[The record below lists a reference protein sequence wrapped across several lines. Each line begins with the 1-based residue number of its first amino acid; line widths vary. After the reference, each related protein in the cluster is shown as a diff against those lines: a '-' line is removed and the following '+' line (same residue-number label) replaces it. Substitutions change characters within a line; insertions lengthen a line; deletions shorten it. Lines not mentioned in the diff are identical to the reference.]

1 MNSEIK
7 KHYKMYKAGKRW
19 IFCGLATLGLVV
31 GLNTVDQHAFADTVT
46 QTSPTTEQTN
56 AKTPKSADADKPTPQ
71 VKDNTTEKQATK
83 VQSNSVAVNVTT
95 RSASQTENNKPKD
108 VNNVSKTVA
117 KADVK
122 ADSNSKVQLSI
133 ENQPTA
139 STTEEPEN
147 AKNNFDEKDSVVDQA
162 SPETEQ
168 NDKATNQ
175 VSSDQDVSKKEDSK
189 AKLTSTKDQQN
200 KVDQKKI
207 TKSDVKKDAKSSSD
221 NIAEGTFGTSDWIL
235 DNDGMLHF
243 KTGEFGVS
251 DVGTYPWKNYTNDIL
266 NISFDGRVIANKYSA
281 SLFAGLNNLKKI
293 YRLENFDVSDTT
305 DFANIFKGDHSLEH
319 IGDVSHWVTSK
330 TNSVVGMF
338 EGCYNLKELDVST
351 WDVSNLTNLYN
362 LFDNCKALTK
372 LDVSR
377 WDVSN
382 ITSFMQTFGGC
393 YRVTELD
400 LANWNP
406 ANVTN
411 MSTMFSGCGAVKL
424 DLSHFDMSNVTDYF
438 GMLNDMSNLRVL
450 ILSKNTKIKDAD
462 MSDPLG
468 DANKRWIAVAG
479 GTEDTPLGDRSYS
492 SEELMTVYNGDM
504 ADTYVIDP
512 YETVTDSKDVTQT
525 IHYVNQNGD
534 SVLPDHTQVRH
545 YNREGKN
552 NSNTGET
559 TWGTWTIA
567 DGENAVFDAVESPTI
582 PGYVPDMSIVSRQ
595 PIDDAI
601 IEMGG
606 QEVTVT
612 YNPIELKGSVTYW
625 DDDENKVVSTD
636 NLNGHFDEDGY
647 FIITV
652 PSGYEI
658 DPENNPN
665 GYTDGQTVHFTWST
679 TEGANDFTINLRHKH
694 EAVDP
699 TDPEANRTVT
709 QTIRYVDQNGDTIAP
724 NHTASRH
731 YTRTGDKDLVTG
743 KITWGTWNIANG
755 ENAYFDAVKSPDIQG
770 YAPDMPMISKQ
781 PIDEAMIEMGGQ
793 EITVTYNP
801 IELKGSVTYWD
812 DDENK
817 LVSTDNLNGHFDEDG
832 YFTITVPSGYEINP
846 ENNPNGYTDGQ
857 TVHFTWSTTEGA
869 NDFTINLRHKHEAVD
884 PSDPEASRTV
894 TQTIHYVDQN
904 GNPIAPDHTAS
915 RHYTR
920 TGDKDLVTGQI
931 TWSAWTI
938 ADGEN
943 GAFDAV
949 ESPDIPGYT
958 PDMPMISRQ
967 PIDDAMI
974 ELGGQDITVT
984 YSPVELKGSVTYWD
998 DEENKVVSTSK
1009 LDKSANKDADFKIAV
1024 PSNYEIDP
1032 KNNPKGYVDG
1042 QTVHFTWSAKKGAN
1056 DFTINLKPKLS

>member
-19 IFCGLATLGLVV
+19 VFCGLATLGIVV
-31 GLNTVDQHAFADTVT
+31 GLNTVNQHAFADTVT

-71 VKDNTTEKQATK
+71 AKDNTTEKQTTK
-83 VQSNSVAVNVTT
+83 AQPSSVAVNVTI
-95 RSASQTENNKPKD
+95 RSASQTENNKQKD
-108 VNNVSKTVA
+108 VNDIS
-117 KADVK
+117 KADTKKDTKTDVN
-122 ADSNSKVQLSI
+122 ANSNSQAQSSA
-133 ENQPTA
+133 ENKPAT
-139 STTEEPEN
+139 TNTEEPEN
-147 AKNNFDEKDSVVDQA
+147 TKNNSDEKDSVVDQA
-162 SPETEQ
+162 SPETKQ

-200 KVDQKKI
+200 QVDQKKI

-221 NIAEGTFGTSDWIL
+221 NIAEGTFGTSDWYI
-235 DNDGMLHF
+235 DQN
-243 KTGEFGVS
+243 KTLYIGGGEFAASTTNESPWIEWVDDIEEVNFKDKVKANAQSAGLFGWLVNVKSINGLNLLDTS
-251 DVGTYPWKNYTNDIL
+251 DVIDMDSMFY
-266 NISFDGRVIANKYSA
+266 VNK
-281 SLFAGLNNLKKI
+281 LI
-293 YRLENFDVSDTT
+293 TT
-305 DFANIFKGDHSLEH
+305 
-319 IGDVSHWVTSK
+319 
-330 TNSVVGMF
+330 
-338 EGCYNLKELDVST
+338 LDVST
-351 WDVSNLTNLYN
+351 WDTSNVTDLGSVFDEDANLTNIRGIEDWDTSKVTDMGN
-362 LFDNCKALTK
+362 LFS
-372 LDVSR
+372 V
-377 WDVSN
+377 
-382 ITSFMQTFGGC
+382 TS
-393 YRVTELD
+393 LI
-400 LANWNP
+400 
-406 ANVTN
+406 
-411 MSTMFSGCGAVKL
+411 KL
-424 DLSHFDMSNVTDYF
+424 DLSHWNVHNVKDMENLFWGDSNLISINVSNWTTSNVVDMKGVFSNTSELTSIIGIENWDTSNVTTMKQMFYGAASLQSLDLSRWNTHNVTNMEGMFLGLERLKTLNFSKWDTSNVTD
-438 GMLNDMSNLRVL
+438 MSNMFSSAWALERLDLSSFNMTNTSEYRNMLQYMRSLRVL
-450 ILSKNTKIKDAD
+450 ILGKNVKIDGTGLENPMED
-462 MSDPLG
+462 
-468 DANKRWIAVAG
+468 NTKRWIAVAG
-479 GTEDTPLGDRSYS
+479 GTEDNPLGDKSYTG
-492 SEELMTVYNGDM
+492 EELMAVYNGDM
-504 ADTYVIDP
+504 ADTYVVAP
-512 YETVTDSKDVTQT
+512 YETVTDSKNVTQT
-525 IHYVNQNGD
+525 IHYVNQNGV
-534 SVLPDHTQVRH
+534 SVLPEHTQV
-545 YNREGKN
+545 
-552 NSNTGET
+552 
-559 TWGTWTIA
+559 
-567 DGENAVFDAVESPTI
+567 
-582 PGYVPDMSIVSRQ
+582 
-595 PIDDAI
+595 
-601 IEMGG
+601 
-606 QEVTVT
+606 
-612 YNPIELKGSVTYW
+612 
-625 DDDENKVVSTD
+625 
-636 NLNGHFDEDGY
+636 
-647 FIITV
+647 
-652 PSGYEI
+652 
-658 DPENNPN
+658 
-665 GYTDGQTVHFTWST
+665 
-679 TEGANDFTINLRHKH
+679 
-694 EAVDP
+694 
-699 TDPEANRTVT
+699 
-709 QTIRYVDQNGDTIAP
+709 
-724 NHTASRH
+724 RH

-743 KITWGTWNIANG
+743 KITWGTWTIADG

-770 YAPDMPMISKQ
+770 YAPDMPIISKQ

-846 ENNPNGYTDGQ
+846 ENNPNSYTDGQ
-857 TVHFTWSTTEGA
+857 TVHFTWSTMEGA

-958 PDMPMISRQ
+958 PDMPMISKQ

-974 ELGGQDITVT
+974 EMGGQDITVT
-984 YSPVELKGSVTYWD
+984 YSPVDLKGSVTYWN

>member
-7 KHYKMYKAGKRW
+7 KHYKMYKAGKQW

-56 AKTPKSADADKPTPQ
+56 AKTPKSADADKSVPQ
-71 VKDNTTEKQATK
+71 VKDNMAEKQATK
-83 VQSNSVAVNVTT
+83 VQPSSVAVNVTT
-95 RSASQTENNKPKD
+95 RSASQTENNSPKV
-108 VNNVSKTVA
+108 VNNVSKADT
-117 KADVK
+117 KTDVK
-122 ADSNSKVQLSI
+122 ANSNSQAQSSAESK
-133 ENQPTA
+133 PT
-139 STTEEPEN
+139 TTNTEESEN
-147 AKNNFDEKDSVVDQA
+147 TKNNSDEKDSVVDQA
-162 SPETEQ
+162 SPETKQ

-221 NIAEGTFGTSDWIL
+221 NIAEGTFGTSDWYIDQNKTL
-235 DNDGMLHF
+235 YIGRGEFVANETNKSPWVTWATNIEEIHF
-243 KTGEFGVS
+243 KDKVKANAQSQGLFANLANLKAIEGLNLLDTSEVIDMHSMFDS
-251 DVGTYPWKNYTNDIL
+251 DRALATLDVN
-266 NISFDGRVIANKYSA
+266 SFDMSKVVNIGNM
-281 SLFAGLNNLKKI
+281 FARTGITTLN
-293 YRLENFDVSDTT
+293 VSSWDT
-305 DFANIFKGDHSLEH
+305 S
-319 IGDVSHWVTSK
+319 
-330 TNSVVGMF
+330 
-338 EGCYNLKELDVST
+338 
-351 WDVSNLTNLYN
+351 
-362 LFDNCKALTK
+362 
-372 LDVSR
+372 
-377 WDVSN
+377 
-382 ITSFMQTFGGC
+382 
-393 YRVTELD
+393 
-400 LANWNP
+400 
-406 ANVTN
+406 NVTN
-411 MSTMFSGCGAVKL
+411 MGGVFVDTPLLTILNGINNWNTSKVVNMASMFNYTGLVTLDLSHWDTHNVTNMFNMFSDEYSLTTVNVSSWDTSSVETMASMFSWDNSLNNIIGITDWDTQNVTDMDSMFEVSYSLQNLNLSHWNTSKVTNMNSMFFNARLLNKL
-424 DLSHFDMSNVTDYF
+424 DLSSFDIKKDTTRTN
-438 GMLNDMSNLRVL
+438 MLNGLSNLRVL
-450 ILSKNTKIKDAD
+450 ILGKNVKFDGTGLDN
-462 MSDPLG
+462 PLG
-468 DANKRWIAVAG
+468 DATKRWIAVAG
-479 GTEDTPLGDRSYS
+479 GTEDNPLGDKSYTG
-492 SEELMTVYNGDM
+492 EELMAVYNGDM
-504 ADTYVIDP
+504 ADTYVVAP
-512 YETVTDSKDVTQT
+512 YETVTDSKNVTQT
-525 IHYVNQNGD
+525 IHYVNQNGV
-534 SVLPDHTQVRH
+534 SVLPEHTQV
-545 YNREGKN
+545 
-552 NSNTGET
+552 
-559 TWGTWTIA
+559 
-567 DGENAVFDAVESPTI
+567 
-582 PGYVPDMSIVSRQ
+582 
-595 PIDDAI
+595 
-601 IEMGG
+601 
-606 QEVTVT
+606 
-612 YNPIELKGSVTYW
+612 
-625 DDDENKVVSTD
+625 
-636 NLNGHFDEDGY
+636 
-647 FIITV
+647 
-652 PSGYEI
+652 
-658 DPENNPN
+658 
-665 GYTDGQTVHFTWST
+665 
-679 TEGANDFTINLRHKH
+679 
-694 EAVDP
+694 
-699 TDPEANRTVT
+699 
-709 QTIRYVDQNGDTIAP
+709 
-724 NHTASRH
+724 RH

-743 KITWGTWNIANG
+743 KITWGTWTIADG

-817 LVSTDNLNGHFDEDG
+817 VVSTDNLNGHFDEDG

-958 PDMPMISRQ
+958 PDMPMISKQ

-974 ELGGQDITVT
+974 EMGGQDITVT
-984 YSPVELKGSVTYWD
+984 YSPVELKGSVTYRD

-1009 LDKSANKDADFKIAV
+1009 LDKSTNKDADFKIAV

-1042 QTVHFTWSAKKGAN
+1042 QTVHFTWSTKKGAN

>member
-19 IFCGLATLGLVV
+19 VFCGLATLGIVV
-31 GLNTVDQHAFADTVT
+31 GLNTVNQHAFADTVT

-71 VKDNTTEKQATK
+71 AKDNTTEKQTTK
-83 VQSNSVAVNVTT
+83 AQPSSVAVNVTI
-95 RSASQTENNKPKD
+95 RSASQTENNKQKD
-108 VNNVSKTVA
+108 VNDIS
-117 KADVK
+117 KADTKKDTKTDVN
-122 ADSNSKVQLSI
+122 ANSNSQAQSSA
-133 ENQPTA
+133 ENKPAT
-139 STTEEPEN
+139 TNTEESEN
-147 AKNNFDEKDSVVDQA
+147 AKNNSDEKDSVVDQA
-162 SPETEQ
+162 SPETKR
-168 NDKATNQ
+168 NDKSTNQ

-221 NIAEGTFGTSDWIL
+221 NIAEGTFGTSDWYI
-235 DNDGMLHF
+235 DQN
-243 KTGEFGVS
+243 KTLYIGGGEFGANTTNESPWVEWVDDIEEINFKDKVKANAQSAGLFGWLVNVKSINGLNLLDTS
-251 DVGTYPWKNYTNDIL
+251 DVINMSSMFY
-266 NISFDGRVIANKYSA
+266 VNK
-281 SLFAGLNNLKKI
+281 LI
-293 YRLENFDVSDTT
+293 
-305 DFANIFKGDHSLEH
+305 
-319 IGDVSHWVTSK
+319 TS
-330 TNSVVGMF
+330 
-338 EGCYNLKELDVST
+338 LDVST
-351 WDVSNLTNLYN
+351 WDTSNVTDLGSVFDEDKNLTNIHGIEDWDTSNVTDMGN
-362 LFDNCKALTK
+362 LFTVTSLIK
-372 LDVSR
+372 LDLSR
-377 WDVSN
+377 WDVHNVKDMENLFWGDSN
-382 ITSFMQTFGGC
+382 LVSINVSNWTTSNVIDMKGVFSNTP
-393 YRVTELD
+393 ELTNIIGIE
-400 LANWNP
+400 NWDTS
-406 ANVTN
+406 NVTTMKQMFYGVTSLQSIN
-411 MSTMFSGCGAVKL
+411 LSRWNTHNVTDMSAMFFVMAKL
-424 DLSHFDMSNVTDYF
+424 KTLNLSNWDTSNVTDMGSMF
-438 GMLNDMSNLRVL
+438 EGTWALERLDLSSFDMTNTSNYKNMFDVMRSLRVL
-450 ILSKNTKIKDAD
+450 ILGKNVKIDGTA
-462 MSDPLG
+462 LG
-468 DANKRWIAVAG
+468 NPMEDNNKRWIAVAG
-479 GTEDTPLGDRSYS
+479 GTEDTPLGDRNYTG
-492 SEELMTVYNGDM
+492 EELMTVYNGDM

-525 IHYVNQNGD
+525 IYYVNQNGD
-534 SVLPDHTQVRH
+534 SVFPDHTQVRH
-545 YNREGKN
+545 YSREGKN

-567 DGENAVFDAVESPTI
+567 D
-582 PGYVPDMSIVSRQ
+582 
-595 PIDDAI
+595 
-601 IEMGG
+601 
-606 QEVTVT
+606 
-612 YNPIELKGSVTYW
+612 
-625 DDDENKVVSTD
+625 
-636 NLNGHFDEDGY
+636 
-647 FIITV
+647 
-652 PSGYEI
+652 
-658 DPENNPN
+658 
-665 GYTDGQTVHFTWST
+665 
-679 TEGANDFTINLRHKH
+679 
-694 EAVDP
+694 
-699 TDPEANRTVT
+699 
-709 QTIRYVDQNGDTIAP
+709 
-724 NHTASRH
+724 
-731 YTRTGDKDLVTG
+731 
-743 KITWGTWNIANG
+743 G

-846 ENNPNGYTDGQ
+846 ENNPNSYTDGQ

-958 PDMPMISRQ
+958 PDMPMISKQ

-974 ELGGQDITVT
+974 EMGGQDITVT
-984 YSPVELKGSVTYWD
+984 YSPVDLKGSVTYWN

>member
-7 KHYKMYKAGKRW
+7 KHYKMYKAGKQW

-56 AKTPKSADADKPTPQ
+56 AKTPKSADADKSVPQ
-71 VKDNTTEKQATK
+71 VKDNMAEKQATK
-83 VQSNSVAVNVTT
+83 VQPSSVAVNVTT
-95 RSASQTENNKPKD
+95 RSASQTENNSPKV
-108 VNNVSKTVA
+108 VNNVSKADT
-117 KADVK
+117 KTDVK
-122 ADSNSKVQLSI
+122 ANSNSQAQSSAESK
-133 ENQPTA
+133 PT
-139 STTEEPEN
+139 TTNTEESEN
-147 AKNNFDEKDSVVDQA
+147 TKNNSDEKDSVVDQA
-162 SPETEQ
+162 SPETKQ

-221 NIAEGTFGTSDWIL
+221 NIAEGTFGTSDWYIDQNKTL
-235 DNDGMLHF
+235 YIGRGEFVANETNKSPWVTWATNIEEIHF
-243 KTGEFGVS
+243 KDKVKANAQSQGLFANLANLKAIEGLNLLDTSEVIDMHSMFDS
-251 DVGTYPWKNYTNDIL
+251 DRALATLDVN
-266 NISFDGRVIANKYSA
+266 SFDMSKVVNIGNM
-281 SLFAGLNNLKKI
+281 FARTGITTLN
-293 YRLENFDVSDTT
+293 VSSWDT
-305 DFANIFKGDHSLEH
+305 S
-319 IGDVSHWVTSK
+319 
-330 TNSVVGMF
+330 
-338 EGCYNLKELDVST
+338 
-351 WDVSNLTNLYN
+351 
-362 LFDNCKALTK
+362 
-372 LDVSR
+372 
-377 WDVSN
+377 
-382 ITSFMQTFGGC
+382 
-393 YRVTELD
+393 
-400 LANWNP
+400 
-406 ANVTN
+406 NVTN
-411 MSTMFSGCGAVKL
+411 MGGVFVDTPLLTILNGINNWNTSKVVNMASMFNYTGLVTLDLSHWDTHNVTNMFNMFSDEYSLTTVNVSSWDTSSVETMASMFSWDNSLNNIIGITDWDTQNVTDMDSMFEVSYSLQNLNLSHWNTSKVTNMNSMFFNARLLNKL
-424 DLSHFDMSNVTDYF
+424 DLSSFDIKKDTTRTN
-438 GMLNDMSNLRVL
+438 MLNGLSNLRVL
-450 ILSKNTKIKDAD
+450 ILGKNVKLDGTGLDN
-462 MSDPLG
+462 PLG
-468 DANKRWIAVAG
+468 DATKRWIAVAG
-479 GTEDTPLGDRSYS
+479 GTEDNPLGDKSYTG
-492 SEELMTVYNGDM
+492 EELMAVYNGDM
-504 ADTYVIDP
+504 ADTYVVAP
-512 YETVTDSKDVTQT
+512 YETVTDSKNVTQT
-525 IHYVNQNGD
+525 IHYVNQNGVF
-534 SVLPDHTQVRH
+534 VLPEHTQV
-545 YNREGKN
+545 
-552 NSNTGET
+552 
-559 TWGTWTIA
+559 
-567 DGENAVFDAVESPTI
+567 
-582 PGYVPDMSIVSRQ
+582 
-595 PIDDAI
+595 
-601 IEMGG
+601 
-606 QEVTVT
+606 
-612 YNPIELKGSVTYW
+612 
-625 DDDENKVVSTD
+625 
-636 NLNGHFDEDGY
+636 
-647 FIITV
+647 
-652 PSGYEI
+652 
-658 DPENNPN
+658 
-665 GYTDGQTVHFTWST
+665 
-679 TEGANDFTINLRHKH
+679 
-694 EAVDP
+694 
-699 TDPEANRTVT
+699 
-709 QTIRYVDQNGDTIAP
+709 
-724 NHTASRH
+724 RH

-743 KITWGTWNIANG
+743 KITWGTWTIADG

-817 LVSTDNLNGHFDEDG
+817 VVSTDNLNGHFDEDG

-958 PDMPMISRQ
+958 PDMPMISKQ

-974 ELGGQDITVT
+974 EMGGQDITVT
-984 YSPVELKGSVTYWD
+984 YSPVELKGSVTYRD

-1009 LDKSANKDADFKIAV
+1009 LDKSTNKDADFKIAV

-1042 QTVHFTWSAKKGAN
+1042 QTVHFTWSTKKGAN

>member
-7 KHYKMYKAGKRW
+7 KHYKMYKAGKQW

-46 QTSPTTEQTN
+46 QTSPVTEQTV

-71 VKDNTTEKQATK
+71 VKDNTTEKQTTK
-83 VQSNSVAVNVTT
+83 TQPTSAVDNVVTKSV
-95 RSASQTENNKPKD
+95 SQTENNKQKD
-108 VNNVSKTVA
+108 VNDVSKADTN
-117 KADVK
+117 KNTKTDVK
-122 ADSNSKVQLSI
+122 ADSNSKVQLST

-139 STTEEPEN
+139 STTEESEN
-147 AKNNFDEKDSVVDQA
+147 AKNNLDEKDSVVDQA

-189 AKLTSTKDQQN
+189 AKLTSAKDQQN

-207 TKSDVKKDAKSSSD
+207 TKSDVRKDAKSSSD
-221 NIAEGTFGTSDWIL
+221 NIAEGTFGTSDWYIDQNKTL
-235 DNDGMLHF
+235 YIGGGEFAANDTNRSPWVTWADNIEEIHF
-243 KTGEFGVS
+243 KDKVKANIRSFG
-251 DVGTYPWKNYTNDIL
+251 
-266 NISFDGRVIANKYSA
+266 
-281 SLFAGLNNLKKI
+281 LFGWLVNLKTITGLNL
-293 YRLENFDVSDTT
+293 LDTSNVT
-305 DFANIFKGDHSLEH
+305 DMSYMFYADNSL
-319 IGDVSHWVTSK
+319 TS
-330 TNSVVGMF
+330 
-338 EGCYNLKELDVST
+338 LDVSMLNT
-351 WDVSNLTNLYN
+351 SNVTKMQATFADDPMLTNIIGIEGLN
-362 LFDNCKALTK
+362 T
-372 LDVSR
+372 
-377 WDVSN
+377 SN
-382 ITSFMQTFGGC
+382 
-393 YRVTELD
+393 VTEMRALFG
-400 LANWNP
+400 
-406 ANVTN
+406 
-411 MSTMFSGCGAVKL
+411 STGITKL
-424 DLSHFDMSNVTDYF
+424 DLSHWDTHEVMYIGGMFSGANNLIYLNLSNWDTSNVVDMGNMFVGDDKLSSIMGVEDWDTSSVIDTDNMFWGTGLQSLDLSRWNTHNVTNMGGMFLGMEKLKTLNLSNWDTSNVTDMT
-438 GMLNDMSNLRVL
+438 GMFSLTWALERLDLSSFNMVNTSNYLSMFQSMRSLRVL
-450 ILSKNTKIKDAD
+450 ILGKNVKIDGAGLENPMED
-462 MSDPLG
+462 N
-468 DANKRWIAVAG
+468 NKRWIAVAG
-479 GTEDTPLGDRSYS
+479 GTEDTPLGDRNYTG
-492 SEELMTVYNGDM
+492 EELMTVYNGDM

-567 DGENAVFDAVESPTI
+567 DGENA
-582 PGYVPDMSIVSRQ
+582 
-595 PIDDAI
+595 
-601 IEMGG
+601 
-606 QEVTVT
+606 
-612 YNPIELKGSVTYW
+612 
-625 DDDENKVVSTD
+625 
-636 NLNGHFDEDGY
+636 
-647 FIITV
+647 
-652 PSGYEI
+652 
-658 DPENNPN
+658 
-665 GYTDGQTVHFTWST
+665 
-679 TEGANDFTINLRHKH
+679 
-694 EAVDP
+694 
-699 TDPEANRTVT
+699 
-709 QTIRYVDQNGDTIAP
+709 
-724 NHTASRH
+724 
-731 YTRTGDKDLVTG
+731 
-743 KITWGTWNIANG
+743 
-755 ENAYFDAVKSPDIQG
+755 YFDAVKSPDIQG

-817 LVSTDNLNGHFDEDG
+817 VVSTDNLNGHFDEDG

-974 ELGGQDITVT
+974 EMGGQDIIVT
-984 YSPVELKGSVTYWD
+984 YSPVELKGSITYRD
-998 DEENKVVSTSK
+998 DEENKVVSTSE
-1009 LDKSANKDADFKIAV
+1009 LDKSTNKDADFKIAV

-1056 DFTINLKPKLS
+1056 DFTINLKPKQS

>member
-7 KHYKMYKAGKRW
+7 KHYKMYKAGKQQ

-56 AKTPKSADADKPTPQ
+56 AKTPKSADADKSVPQ
-71 VKDNTTEKQATK
+71 VKDNMAEKQATK
-83 VQSNSVAVNVTT
+83 VQPSSVAVNVTT
-95 RSASQTENNKPKD
+95 RSASQTENNSPKV
-108 VNNVSKTVA
+108 VNNVSKADT
-117 KADVK
+117 KTDVK
-122 ADSNSKVQLSI
+122 ANSNSQAQSSAESK
-133 ENQPTA
+133 PT
-139 STTEEPEN
+139 TTNTEESEN
-147 AKNNFDEKDSVVDQA
+147 TKNNSDEKDSVVDQA
-162 SPETEQ
+162 SPETKQ

-221 NIAEGTFGTSDWIL
+221 NIAEGTFGTSDWYIDQNKTL
-235 DNDGMLHF
+235 YIGRGEFVANETNKSPWVTWATNIEEIHF
-243 KTGEFGVS
+243 KDKVKANAQSQGLFANLANLKAIEGLNLLDTSEVIDMHSMFDS
-251 DVGTYPWKNYTNDIL
+251 DRALATLDVN
-266 NISFDGRVIANKYSA
+266 SFDMSKVVNIGNM
-281 SLFAGLNNLKKI
+281 FARTGITTLN
-293 YRLENFDVSDTT
+293 VSSWDT
-305 DFANIFKGDHSLEH
+305 S
-319 IGDVSHWVTSK
+319 
-330 TNSVVGMF
+330 
-338 EGCYNLKELDVST
+338 
-351 WDVSNLTNLYN
+351 
-362 LFDNCKALTK
+362 
-372 LDVSR
+372 
-377 WDVSN
+377 
-382 ITSFMQTFGGC
+382 
-393 YRVTELD
+393 
-400 LANWNP
+400 
-406 ANVTN
+406 NVTN
-411 MSTMFSGCGAVKL
+411 MGGVFVDTPLLTILNGINNWNTSKVVNMASMFNYTGLVTLDLSHWDTHNVTNMFNMFSDEYSLTTVNVSSWDTSSVETMASMFSWDNSLNNIIGITDWDTQNVTDMDSMFEVSYSLQNLNLSHWNTSKVTNMNSMFFNARLLNKL
-424 DLSHFDMSNVTDYF
+424 DLSSFDIKKDTTRTN
-438 GMLNDMSNLRVL
+438 MLNGLSNLRVL
-450 ILSKNTKIKDAD
+450 ILGKNVKLDGTGLDN
-462 MSDPLG
+462 PLG
-468 DANKRWIAVAG
+468 DATKRWIAVAG
-479 GTEDTPLGDRSYS
+479 GTEDNPLGDKSYTG
-492 SEELMTVYNGDM
+492 EELMAVYNGDM
-504 ADTYVIDP
+504 ADTYVVAP
-512 YETVTDSKDVTQT
+512 YETVTDSKNVTQT
-525 IHYVNQNGD
+525 IHYVNQNGVF
-534 SVLPDHTQVRH
+534 VLPEHTQV
-545 YNREGKN
+545 
-552 NSNTGET
+552 
-559 TWGTWTIA
+559 
-567 DGENAVFDAVESPTI
+567 
-582 PGYVPDMSIVSRQ
+582 
-595 PIDDAI
+595 
-601 IEMGG
+601 
-606 QEVTVT
+606 
-612 YNPIELKGSVTYW
+612 
-625 DDDENKVVSTD
+625 
-636 NLNGHFDEDGY
+636 
-647 FIITV
+647 
-652 PSGYEI
+652 
-658 DPENNPN
+658 
-665 GYTDGQTVHFTWST
+665 
-679 TEGANDFTINLRHKH
+679 
-694 EAVDP
+694 
-699 TDPEANRTVT
+699 
-709 QTIRYVDQNGDTIAP
+709 
-724 NHTASRH
+724 RH

-743 KITWGTWNIANG
+743 KITWGTWTIADG

-817 LVSTDNLNGHFDEDG
+817 VVSTDNLNGHFDEDG

-958 PDMPMISRQ
+958 PDMPMISKQ

-974 ELGGQDITVT
+974 EMGGQDITVT
-984 YSPVELKGSVTYWD
+984 YSPVELKGSVTYRD

-1009 LDKSANKDADFKIAV
+1009 LDKSTNKDADFKIAV

-1042 QTVHFTWSAKKGAN
+1042 QTVHFTWSTKKGAN